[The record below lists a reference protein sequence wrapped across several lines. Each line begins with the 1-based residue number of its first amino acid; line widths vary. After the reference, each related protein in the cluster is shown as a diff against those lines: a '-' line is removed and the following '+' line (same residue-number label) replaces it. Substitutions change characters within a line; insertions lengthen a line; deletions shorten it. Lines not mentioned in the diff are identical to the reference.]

1 MNAPSTLGLNWKWRL
16 KKGQIAD
23 VTVYTMGELNRIY
36 GRLAKEEAAKEQEK
50 VAESEA
56 AAEEA

>member
-23 VTVYTMGELNRIY
+23 TMGELNRIY
-36 GRLAKEEAAKEQEK
+36 GRLAKEEAAKEPEK
-50 VAESEA
+50 EAESEA